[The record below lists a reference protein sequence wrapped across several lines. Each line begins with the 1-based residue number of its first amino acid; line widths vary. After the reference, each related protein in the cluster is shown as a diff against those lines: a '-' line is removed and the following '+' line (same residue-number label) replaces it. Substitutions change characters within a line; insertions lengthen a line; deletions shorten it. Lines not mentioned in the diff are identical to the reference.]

1 MHRNNFATVTRY
13 SSFIFI
19 PFFLS
24 FNCVTFR
31 GNFKHSRRFLF
42 NTLHKKY
49 RRKLQFQSFLRKLFE
64 ATVLRIVIIYLINW
78 LRATGIPWKPINP
91 TWWKVHFG
99 YVQHFRNFI
108 HLAVPR
114 VSYQNNFNFR
124 ARSIA
129 NDSTSRI
136 KQRTS
141 MHDVDD

>member
-1 MHRNNFATVTRY
+1 MHRNNFLIVTRY

-19 PFFLS
+19 RFFFS
-24 FNCVTFR
+24 FNCVTYP
-31 GNFKHSRRFLF
+31 GNCRHSKKFLF

-49 RRKLQFQSFLRKLFE
+49 RQKLQFLRKLFE
-64 ATVLRIVIIYLINW
+64 AVLRITIIYLID
-78 LRATGIPWKPINP
+78 LLGATRIPWKPINP
-91 TWWKVHFG
+91 TRWKVHFG

-108 HLAVPR
+108 HLAMPR